1 MNEELVPEKIVKELD
16 RYIVGQ
22 KKAKRAVAIALR
34 NRWRRQRVK
43 GPLRDEIMPNNI
55 LMIGP
60 TGVGKTEIA
69 RRLANLAGAP
79 FVKVE
84 ASKFTEVGYVGRDV
98 ESMVRDLMDLAV
110 SMVKQEK
117 SKEVMPKALEIA
129 NARLLDCLLPP
140 KPRRKKQGGEYYSP
154 ELVEQEERWR
164 NNRNKI
170 KRQLEAG
177 LLEDRVIEIDA
188 TEELFPVMEV
198 IAPIAGD
205 TIGVNLQEMFSG
217 IFPTKKKRRKTTV
230 AEARNIFLQEEINR
244 MLDMDQII
252 ATAKERVENS
262 GIIFIDEIDKIVGK
276 GTTSGPDVSREGVQR
291 DLLPLIEGCN
301 VMTKYGIVR
310 TDHILFISAGAFS
323 NCKPSDL
330 VPELQGRLPI
340 RVELDSLTEEDFR
353 RILTEPENA
362 LVKQYQALVASE
374 GAKLRFTR
382 AAIKEIAHF
391 AALANS
397 QMEDTGARRLHTVLS
412 ALLEDIMFCAD
423 KYKNKEIIIRKPM
436 VRKKLSSII
445 SDENLSNY
453 IL

>member
-1 MNEELVPEKIVKELD
+1 MNQLTPETIVRELD
-16 RYIVGQ
+16 RYIIGQ
-22 KKAKRAVAIALR
+22 NKAKRAVAIALR
-34 NRWRRQRVK
+34 NRWRRQKVE
-43 GPLRDEIMPNNI
+43 GTLREEIMPNNI

-69 RRLANLAGAP
+69 RRLANLAKAP

-98 ESMVRDLMDLAV
+98 ESMVRDLMDLSV

-117 SKEVMPKALEIA
+117 SKQMMPKALEIVKG
-129 NARLLDCLLPP
+129 RLLDCLLPP

-154 ELVEQEERWR
+154 GLVEQEERWR
-164 NNRNKI
+164 NNRHKI
-170 KRQLEAG
+170 KRQLESG
-177 LLEDRVIEIDA
+177 QIEHRIIEIDT
-188 TEELFPVMEV
+188 TEEFFPVMEV
-198 IAPIAGD
+198 IAPGAGD
-205 TIGVNLQEMFSG
+205 ALGVNLQEVFSG
-217 IFPTKKKRRKTTV
+217 LFPSKKKRRKTTV

-252 ATAKERVENS
+252 SVAKERVENS
-262 GIIFIDEIDKIVGK
+262 GIIFIDEIDKIVGG

-310 TDHILFISAGAFS
+310 TDHILFITAGAFS
-323 NCKPSDL
+323 TCKPSDL

-340 RVELDSLTEEDFR
+340 RVELDSLTEKDFR

-362 LVKQYQALVASE
+362 LVKQYQALISTE
-374 GAKLRFTR
+374 GAKLRFTPG
-382 AAIKEIAHF
+382 AIKEIAHF

-445 SDENLSNY
+445 SDENLSKY